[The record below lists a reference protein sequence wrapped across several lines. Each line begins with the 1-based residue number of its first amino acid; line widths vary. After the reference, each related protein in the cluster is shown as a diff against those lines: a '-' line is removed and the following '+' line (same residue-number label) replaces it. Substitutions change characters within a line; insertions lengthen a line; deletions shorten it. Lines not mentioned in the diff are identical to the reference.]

1 MWPRKLSM
9 VDRPMDQTGPHFLR
23 GVRLHERAHD
33 ALKNPDAAF
42 PLHFRWLRNFE
53 LEFTSHVTFLVGE
66 NGSGK
71 STLLEAIAECSGL
84 PAAGGGHTESGIV
97 YAPEDRAPLAPYLR
111 TGFSRRPKDSY
122 FFRTEHQAHLAGLL
136 EERSQDHE
144 FMGDA
149 YGRYGGKSL
158 LLRSHGEAFL
168 ELMRHRLQAGLFL
181 MDEPEAA
188 LSPTRQL
195 TLLALIADRVG
206 GARSQFVIATHS
218 PILMTYPGAT
228 IVTFDEGELRAVALE
243 DTCHFQVT
251 RDILATP
258 EQYWK
263 HLRP

>member
-1 MWPRKLSM
+1 MK
-9 VDRPMDQTGPHFLR
+9 
-23 GVRLHERAHD
+23 E
-33 ALKNPDAAF
+33 PDAAF
-42 PLHFRWLRNFE
+42 PLHFRWLRDLE
-53 LEFTSHVTFLVGE
+53 LEFTSPVTFLVGE

-84 PAAGGGHTESGIV
+84 PAAGGSPAEAGIV
-97 YAPEDRAPLAPYLR
+97 YAPEDKAALAPYLR
-111 TGFSRRPKDSY
+111 AGFRRRPRDGY
-122 FFRTEHQAHLAGLL
+122 FFRAEHQAHLASLL
-136 EERSQDHE
+136 EERSQDPE
-144 FMGDA
+144 FIGDP
-149 YGRYGGKSL
+149 YNHYGGKSL

-168 ELMRHRLQAGLFL
+168 ELMRNRLQAGLFL

-195 TLLALIADRVG
+195 TLLALIADRVKSS
-206 GARSQFVIATHS
+206 RSQFVIATHS

-228 IVTFDEGELRAVALE
+228 IITFDEGELRSVALE

-251 RDILATP
+251 REILANP